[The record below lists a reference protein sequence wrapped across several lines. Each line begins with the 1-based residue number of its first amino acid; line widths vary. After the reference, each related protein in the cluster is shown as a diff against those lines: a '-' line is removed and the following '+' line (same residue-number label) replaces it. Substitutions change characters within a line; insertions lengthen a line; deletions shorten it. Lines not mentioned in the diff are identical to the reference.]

1 MMHLRN
7 RGPVDGFNN
16 RPSQLRRRA
25 DQRGPILETDMA
37 ASATL
42 LDAMTVA
49 AAAAG
54 DVTRV
59 SVTTLTTTV
68 TGITTTLLT
77 GGAGRRGLR

>member
-1 MMHLRN
+1 
-7 RGPVDGFNN
+7 
-16 RPSQLRRRA
+16 
-25 DQRGPILETDMA
+25 MA

-42 LDAMTVA
+42 LDAMTDTA
-49 AAAAG
+49 AAVR